1 MNGMYST
8 YINIGLVLIV
18 IIGIGSLI
26 YTFRLAQEQRNEDQ
40 SGTSTKHPIILNP
53 VLLSYVIITLL
64 MLVGAYFFYIYVL
77 K

>member
-18 IIGIGSLI
+18 IIALGSLI
-26 YTFRLAQEQRNEDQ
+26 YTFRLAQEQRTEDP
-40 SGTSTKHPIILNP
+40 SETTTRHPVLLNP

-64 MLVGAYFFYIYVL
+64 ILIGAYFFYIYVL